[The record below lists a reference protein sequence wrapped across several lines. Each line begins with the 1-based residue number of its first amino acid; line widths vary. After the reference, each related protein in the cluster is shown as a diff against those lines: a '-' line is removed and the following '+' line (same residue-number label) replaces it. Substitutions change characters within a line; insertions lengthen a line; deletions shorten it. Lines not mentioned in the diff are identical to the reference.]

1 MQKCV
6 HGQVYSYAY
15 GGMYS
20 YVYGRVYSYV
30 YGRVYR
36 QLTVVK
42 RYQNSR

>member
-20 YVYGRVYSYV
+20 YVYGCVYSYV